1 MRFPAAVRAS
11 LCLLAVA
18 CGGGSPSGTPDLGS
32 PDVPEDQA
40 PPVPSIETLL
50 DATTI
55 KAGQWVQVSCS
66 GFGFDRDRV
75 ELVVQE
81 VAAPPAQDAP
91 AADPGASPTTQDAA
105 QADVPPDLPP
115 DLTLPAG
122 VTRDG
127 MRLRFERTGPYL
139 VACFASD
146 ADLLDPTPARLLV
159 RPGTA
164 ATIDTAVDRE
174 EVKAGE
180 WVVVTCSGQDM
191 YGNPLESEMVPVVTP
206 PGGVQIT
213 GLTFQ
218 PTRAGE
224 VQVACAVKDTSLQD
238 QTPAR
243 VRVIPNLPRRIVT
256 LVDPLSFP
264 AGESATITC
273 RVTDGYDNP
282 VSDLPVSIQVPLG
295 LQLAGRTLTSTQAGV
310 YTVRCVPQT
319 AEWKYFTLVP
329 ATVTVEPGTPVAIFL
344 DPVPRKPYYGR
355 NEQLTVNARIEDAWG
370 NLLPEARVQAPV
382 EISPPRGIV
391 PSTQSPTRV
400 FTMKEEGVYRM
411 TFRVAGA
418 PQVFAELEVRVE
430 GSGPLL
436 TLIVPERGLM
446 LGGDKPSLTLEG
458 QVHDDQTGI
467 TRFRVNGQ
475 EASLKLIRP
484 DGTFTYLLSPLKQ
497 GLNVVTVEVEN
508 GAGIRSSATRGF
520 YYSPKWRA
528 PQDRNPADATI
539 PEAIKAFLSKEFVDD
554 QDHSM
559 PPDDLAT
566 LLEVVFAN
574 LNLAAMLPNPLAS
587 AGPYQVKITR
597 LRYDKPR
604 FDLSLLDGGMVVRME
619 IPNIDVG
626 ILAVGQCN
634 FIIDWCPDV
643 SGTISLR
650 RLLAIAQ
657 MDVGMTAQGK
667 PRVSVRTLQVQLGG
681 LDVNIDGILGD
692 LLDFLVDLLVDAFTE
707 TLRRTLET
715 QVKDLLNSTLG
726 GLFDQLTIDQSI
738 DIPALPGGQ
747 ARSIRLVTRPTR
759 LDVHGEGI
767 VAGLDT
773 SIGARK
779 GITRDPLGSIGRA
792 GCLQPG
798 YDSSKPDP
806 YPLPW
811 DPEVDLV
818 AYDDLLNEALF
829 ALWYAGSLNLRLT
842 AGDLGDTDLSQ
853 YGVDELR
860 SVMLDFYL
868 PPILTDCQIVKD
880 PVNPAPPGLVQAH
893 LGDLYVFAD
902 LTLFGSPLQLGLFV
916 QANAE
921 AVLSLSRDPATG
933 EARIGVALRALPVL
947 DIEVVSINED
957 FPLTSEDL
965 MGILQGQVLDQLL
978 AGVLGK
984 ELVSFALPAI
994 DLSALEPSLPQGLTI
1009 RIDLSTLKH
1018 EKGNTVVTGRLVG
1031 VSQ

>member
-1 MRFPAAVRAS
+1 MRVPIAVLAS
-11 LCLLAVA
+11 VSLLVLG
-18 CGGGSPSGTPDLGS
+18 CGGGTPSGTPDLGT
-32 PDVPEDQA
+32 PDIPGDQTPPE
-40 PPVPSIETLL
+40 PSIETLL
-50 DATTI
+50 DASTV
-55 KAGQWVQVSCS
+55 KAGQWVQVSCT
-66 GFGFDRDRV
+66 GFGFDREKV

-81 VAAPPAQDAP
+81 VTVPTTEEPPAAGPD
-91 AADPGASPTTQDAA
+91 ASPSTQDAFQDDTA
-105 QADVPPDLPP
+105 PDLPP
-115 DLTLPAG
+115 DLALPAG
-122 VTRDG
+122 VTREG
-127 MRLRFERTGPYL
+127 LRLRFERTGPYL
-139 VACFASD
+139 VACYAPD
-146 ADLLDPTPARLLV
+146 AEMLDPTPARLLV

-164 ATIDTAVDRE
+164 ATIDTSVDRE

-180 WVVVTCSGQDM
+180 WVVVTCTGQDI

-206 PGGVQIT
+206 PTGVQVT

-218 PTRAGE
+218 PTRIGE

-243 VRVIPNLPRRIVT
+243 VRVVPNLPRRIVT
-256 LVDPLSFP
+256 IVNPLSFP
-264 AGESATITC
+264 AGKSATITC
-273 RVTDGYDNP
+273 RVVDGYDNP
-282 VSDLPVSIQVPLG
+282 VPDFPVSIQVPAG
-295 LQLAGRTLTSTQAGV
+295 LVLAGRSLTSTLAGEYV
-310 YTVRCVPQT
+310 VRCVPQT

-370 NLLPEARVQAPV
+370 NLLPDAKVQAPV
-382 EISPPRGIV
+382 EVSPPRGID
-391 PSTQSPTRV
+391 PSPASPTRV

-411 TFRVAGA
+411 TFRVAGT

-436 TLIVPERGLM
+436 TLTVPERGTM
-446 LGGDKPSLTLEG
+446 LGGDKPALTIEG

-475 EASLKLIRP
+475 DASLKLIRP
-484 DGTFTYLLSPLKQ
+484 DGSFTYLLSPLKQ

-574 LNLAAMLPNPLAS
+574 LNLAALLPNPLAS
-587 AGPYQVKITR
+587 AGPYQVQITR

-667 PRVSVRTLQVQLGG
+667 PQVSVRTLQVQLGG
-681 LDVNIDGILGD
+681 LDVNIDGILGE

-707 TLRRTLET
+707 TLRKTLET

-726 GLFDQLTIDQSI
+726 GLFDQLTIDQSFEV
-738 DIPALPGGQ
+738 PALPGGQ

-798 YDSSKPDP
+798 YDASKTDP

-818 AYDDLLNEALF
+818 AYDDLINEALF

-842 AGDLGDTDLSQ
+842 AADLGDTDLSQ

-860 SVMLDFYL
+860 SVTLDFYL

-893 LGDLYVFAD
+893 LGDLYAFAD
-902 LTLFGSPLQLGLFV
+902 LTLFGSPLQLGVFV

-921 AVLSLSRDPATG
+921 AVLSLSRDPTTG
-933 EARIGVALRALPVL
+933 ESQIAVALRALPVL
-947 DIEVVSINED
+947 DIEVVSINDD
-957 FPLTSEDL
+957 FPLTAEDL

-978 AGVLGK
+978 AGVLGT

-994 DLSALEPSLPQGLTI
+994 DLSALEPSLPQGLAI
-1009 RIDLSTLKH
+1009 QIDLSTLQH